1 MEIRTG
7 SFENLEDGF
16 MFKANDVKEVG
27 LTLDHWKISVRVCYF
42 YVNGDLTRWPE
53 EELLPIMFGKGITFK
68 VIIRPVRLAHLKQIY
83 PLYDELV
90 STNNGLREQINS
102 QTRHSNKWTTFRITR
117 TWFFQIALVRLTIV
131 SQTSNLRNLFTK
143 AYDPTLFQIEVD
155 GNIKGS
161 CCLRKSPGDILRI
174 ETFALEN
181 DVGWD
186 VHNIVL
192 SRLMK
197 YAKTVNTS
205 RILISTC
212 SKELSQLLHQM
223 DSRLCISMMCSVWN
237 LTIRQSMN
245 PTWTPSN

>member
-1 MEIRTG
+1 M
-7 SFENLEDGF
+7 
-16 MFKANDVKEVG
+16 
-27 LTLDHWKISVRVCYF
+27 
-42 YVNGDLTRWPE
+42 
-53 EELLPIMFGKGITFK
+53 
-68 VIIRPVRLAHLKQIY
+68 
-83 PLYDELV
+83 
-90 STNNGLREQINS
+90 NS

-161 CCLRKSPGDILRI
+161 CCLRKSPGDILNI

-212 SKELSQLLHQM
+212 SKELSQLLHQNGFETLYL
-223 DSRLCISMMCSVWN
+223 DDVLCLELDNKAKYESDLDTVKLRRAN
-237 LTIRQSMN
+237 LKRMQVYLL
-245 PTWTPSN
+245 PT